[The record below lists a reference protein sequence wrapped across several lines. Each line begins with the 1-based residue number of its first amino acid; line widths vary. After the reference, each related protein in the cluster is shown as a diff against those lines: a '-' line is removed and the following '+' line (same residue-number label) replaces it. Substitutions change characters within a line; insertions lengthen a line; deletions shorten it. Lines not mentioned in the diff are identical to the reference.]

1 MVSGIYSA
9 EFASNQNVMGR
20 GVVIFTE
27 STLHGGDEAYYYKG
41 KFKREGNNNISAA
54 VDVGNHSGNPTSIF
68 GPLNSYRLTLNGV
81 SNNQGFTLSG
91 QVEGRPTLMITIKLK
106 KVDELVEG

>member
-20 GVVIFTE
+20 GVVILTE
-27 STLHGGDEAYYYKG
+27 CTLHGGDEAYYYKG

-68 GPLNSYRLTLNGV
+68 GPLNLV
-81 SNNQGFTLSG
+81 STHAQRRVKQSRIYSFGPSRGKAHVNDNDQAEES
-91 QVEGRPTLMITIKLK
+91 
-106 KVDELVEG
+106 